1 MADTSVN
8 NQTTS
13 NVTNTNNNQKQ
24 VKNSKA
30 NLGKDD
36 FLKLLVAQ
44 MAHQDPLKPME
55 DKEFISQMA
64 QFSTLEQ
71 MNNLANVMEKSQTGI
86 QNLLLGLGE
95 GITSGNKTVASK
107 IDTLI
112 DEIKSLKEEIS
123 KKERV

>member
-1 MADTSVN
+1 MASTSVS

-13 NVTNTNNNQKQ
+13 NVTNKDNTQKQ

-36 FLKLLVAQ
+36 FLKLLVTQ
-44 MAHQDPLKPME
+44 MSHQDPLKPME

-86 QNLLLGLGE
+86 QNLLVGLGE
-95 GITSGNKTVASK
+95 GITGGNKTLATK
-107 IDTLI
+107 IDSLI
-112 DEIKSLKEEIS
+112 GEIKSLKEEIS

>member
-95 GITSGNKTVASK
+95 GITTGNKAVASK

>member
-44 MAHQDPLKPME
+44 MAHLDPLKPME

-95 GITSGNKTVASK
+95 GITTGNKAVASK